1 MLVGEVLEEFEEVMR
16 LSKAGLVG
24 GGDVK
29 GSEGKKKWWSDR
41 AALDKRLGALLER
54 MDREWLSASPA
65 ASLLCPPSS
74 SAAAR
79 GGAEGDVRGHVVLV
93 LDDVLS
99 VLPWEAT
106 PSLRPHSVS
115 RVPSV
120 ALLRALLPPSRGDKA
135 STGTHT
141 IDASSAYFVLNPG
154 GDLPH
159 TQAMFHAT
167 FEHQQW
173 EGVAGAPPDQAELV
187 QQLET
192 KALFAYCGHGA
203 GERYVKADQVRGL
216 GGACATAVLMGCSSA
231 RLKREGTLEPRGMVL
246 SYLIGGAPLA
256 IGNLWDVSDRDIDR
270 FADSLLRR
278 AVFLPDTPHP
288 PAGPSDT
295 AAPAPA
301 KTLAQRLQEAAPDAT
316 SSPSSS
322 RTPSLVECVAL
333 ARDDVR
339 MKHLIGAAPV
349 CYGVPVT
356 CLRRT

>member
-1 MLVGEVLEEFEEVMR
+1 MR

-203 GERYVKADQVRGL
+203 GERYVKADQV
-216 GGACATAVLMGCSSA
+216 LMGCSSA
-231 RLKREGTLEPRGMVL
+231 RLKREGTLEPRGM
-246 SYLIGGAPLA
+246 
-256 IGNLWDVSDRDIDR
+256 DVSDRDIDR

-295 AAPAPA
+295 AAPAP
-301 KTLAQRLQEAAPDAT
+301 
-316 SSPSSS
+316 
-322 RTPSLVECVAL
+322 VECVAL